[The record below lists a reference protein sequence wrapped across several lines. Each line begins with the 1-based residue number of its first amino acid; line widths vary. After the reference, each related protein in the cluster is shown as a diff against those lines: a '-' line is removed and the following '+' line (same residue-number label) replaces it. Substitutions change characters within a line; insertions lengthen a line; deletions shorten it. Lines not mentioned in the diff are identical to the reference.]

1 MLKDYTLENLKE
13 NCAAEDLDF
22 NDLAE
27 KMQNWDV
34 KQWAV
39 FKYENEDLD
48 LVNDISELEIETDEI
63 SINGD
68 DLLILTD
75 SEADDRE
82 EEELDSYIDDCIIP
96 ELPECYQNYFD
107 YDAWKR
113 DAHFDGRGHIIA
125 RYDGN
130 ETLYSYYTPIL
141 IKYKNGVIKRIWTGW
156 SQTTQKHI
164 KYFCGLNKAG
174 FDQLEFLEG

>member
-13 NCAAEDLDF
+13 KCAAEDLNF
-22 NDLAE
+22 NDLAA

-39 FKYENEDLD
+39 FKYEDEDLN
-48 LVNDISELEIETDEI
+48 LVDEISELEIETDEI

-82 EEELDSYIDDCIIP
+82 EEELDNFIEECILP
-96 ELPECYQNYFD
+96 ELPDCYQNYFD
-107 YDAWKR
+107 CDAWKR

-130 ETLYSYYTPIL
+130 ENEERIEFEDGFQDWIYI
-141 IKYKNGVIKRIWTGW
+141 YKM
-156 SQTTQKHI
+156 
-164 KYFCGLNKAG
+164 
-174 FDQLEFLEG
+174 